1 MFLTDYI
8 LKGRTYSKS
17 VLGIDVSD
25 SPMYNSHHYRPRDC
39 SAQDTR
45 LFAYHWWAYGV
56 TLLANQC
63 FTRYWRSVHQRRKR
77 IRNYVREM
85 VLTFPRL
92 MLCTLTFNDVLMTTS
107 EDSRKQYVSRYLNSV
122 CADYFACIDFGGKL
136 GREHYHA
143 IIAADYPMQF
153 VGKHKRRDCYDFKD
167 ESKRWSNG
175 WSNFTYIDTDGA
187 NVYKVLGYAMKSV
200 NYAFKAADSG
210 YKPFH
215 KRCVYHC
222 KTEKDWS
229 VITDDAFL

>member
-1 MFLTDYI
+1 MFWSEKHQLLVARLRKKYGNDSSLHSALDNI
-8 LKGRTYSKS
+8 LWYSVPLLYSNFK
-17 VLGIDVSD
+17 
-25 SPMYNSHHYRPRDC
+25 
-39 SAQDTR
+39 QDFR
-45 LFAYHWWAYGV
+45 EICKKWAK
-56 TLLANQC
+56 T
-63 FTRYWRSVHQRRKR
+63 HQRRRR
-77 IRNYVREM
+77 IRKYVNEM
-85 VLTFPRL
+85 ALTFPRL

-215 KRCVYHC
+215 KRGVYHC
-222 KTEKDWS
+222 KTAEDWS